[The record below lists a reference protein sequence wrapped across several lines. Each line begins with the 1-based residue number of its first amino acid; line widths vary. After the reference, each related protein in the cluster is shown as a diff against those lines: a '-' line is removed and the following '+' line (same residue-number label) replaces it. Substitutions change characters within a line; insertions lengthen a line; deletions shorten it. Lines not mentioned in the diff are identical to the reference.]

1 MHLYLHANMQKK
13 IRVGAVSYLNTRPL
27 IYGFQQGLMN
37 ESIDLTLDYPAQLTQ
52 KMQSEALD
60 IALLPVASIP
70 LISGATVFS
79 NYCIASDKT
88 VASVCIFSEVPIEEI
103 QEIYLDY
110 QSRTSVALFKILM
123 KEYWKI
129 RPVLLEADEN
139 FISYIQG
146 KRAGIIIGDRA
157 LQLYDRFPFRYD
169 LAEAWHEYTQLPFVF
184 ATWVGRKNY
193 SNHFIKAFND
203 ANEMGLQK
211 INEIIRDASCE
222 TYNLGKYY
230 TENIAYRL
238 NDKRRSGMQLF
249 LKMIAPTINP

>member
-1 MHLYLHANMQKK
+1 MRKK

-27 IYGFQQGLMN
+27 IYGFQQGMMH
-37 ESIDLTLDYPAQLTQ
+37 ESIELTLDYPAQLTQ

-79 NYCIASDKT
+79 DYCIASDKT

-110 QSRTSVALFKILM
+110 QSRTSVALFKLLM

-129 RPVLLEADEN
+129 RPAMIEADEN
-139 FISYIQG
+139 FISSIKG

-169 LAEAWHEYTQLPFVF
+169 LAEAWYHHTQLPFVF
-184 ATWVGRKNY
+184 ATWVSRKNY
-193 SNHFIKAFND
+193 PSPFIREFNE
-203 ANEMGLQK
+203 ANEMGLSK
-211 INEIIRDASCE
+211 INEIIRDTSCE
-222 TYNLGKYY
+222 TYNLETYY

-238 NDKRRSGMQLF
+238 NDKRRSGLQLF
-249 LKMIAPTINP
+249 LNLLDRI